1 MNADSFEY
9 LLMAHH
15 AQLQDVAENKPE
27 GDMTHKCPVSVIIDL
42 VNLAHPLRLLGCSAK
57 WDFLET
63 LKEVALTTSIGN
75 EKRFDMIQILR
86 EVCEEFDMRR
96 LGHDDTTTRMEAP
109 TTCQEWSDFFNLRL
123 FAPTPIGLLTTV
135 MACSGQYFSVCRF

>member
-1 MNADSFEY
+1 
-9 LLMAHH
+9 
-15 AQLQDVAENKPE
+15 
-27 GDMTHKCPVSVIIDL
+27 MTHKCPVSVIIDV
-42 VNLAHPLRLLGCSAK
+42 VNLAHPLRLLECSVT
-57 WDFLET
+57 WDSLET
-63 LKEVALTTSIGN
+63 PKEVALTTSIGN

-123 FAPTPIGLLTTV
+123 FGPTPIGLLTTV
-135 MACSGQYFSVCRF
+135 MACSGQYFSVC

>member
-1 MNADSFEY
+1 MS
-9 LLMAHH
+9 
-15 AQLQDVAENKPE
+15 QKNKPE
-27 GDMTHKCPVSVIIDL
+27 KDRTYNCPVSVIIDV
-42 VNLAHPLRLLGCSAK
+42 VNLAHPLWLLECSVK
-57 WDFLET
+57 WDSLET
-63 LKEVALTTSIGN
+63 PKEVALTTSIGN

-123 FAPTPIGLLTTV
+123 FGPTPIRL
-135 MACSGQYFSVCRF
+135 